1 VKILRADNGKEA
13 VEMCETNPDIELVLM
28 DIQLPV
34 MDGYKATSL
43 IKKKRK
49 DLPVIAQTAHAMVE
63 DIDESLKAGCDRHVS
78 KPVKKEVLLSVM
90 SEYLN

>member
-1 VKILRADNGKEA
+1 
-13 VEMCETNPDIELVLM
+13 
-28 DIQLPV
+28 
-34 MDGYKATSL
+34 
-43 IKKKRK
+43 
-49 DLPVIAQTAHAMVE
+49 MVE